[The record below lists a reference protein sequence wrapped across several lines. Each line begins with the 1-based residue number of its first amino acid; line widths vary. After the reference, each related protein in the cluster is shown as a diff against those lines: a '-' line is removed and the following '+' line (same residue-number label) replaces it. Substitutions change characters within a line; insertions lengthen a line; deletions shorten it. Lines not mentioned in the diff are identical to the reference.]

1 MVAVQEKKAQKVE
14 FLQLNLPSGGFSD
27 DDFFEFCQLNDNLR
41 IERLATGKLIIKAPT
56 GGKTGIYNAELN
68 AEIGI
73 WNRIK
78 KQGKVFD
85 SSTGFKLENGAIYS
99 PDVSWITKE
108 KWNNLS
114 AAQQKKWVP
123 FAPDF
128 MCELVSNKGQ
138 RKEIVRKIVEFIENG
153 TQLGWM
159 IDPFGKETH
168 VFRPS
173 GEVVQIPFN
182 QPVFG
187 GRILE
192 GLEIV
197 MEDVLD

>member
-1 MVAVQEKKAQKVE
+1 MVAVQEKKVQKVE
-14 FLQLNLPSGGFSD
+14 FLQLNLPSGGFND

-41 IERLATGKLIIKAPT
+41 IERLATGEITIMGLTGGETGINNSELII
-56 GGKTGIYNAELN
+56 
-68 AEIGI
+68 EIGI

-78 KQGKVFD
+78 KLGKIFD

-99 PDVSWITKE
+99 PDVSWITTK

-114 AAQQKKWVP
+114 IAQQKKWVP

-138 RKEIVRKIVEFIENG
+138 RKEVTQKIVEFIENG

-159 IDPFGKETH
+159 IDPFARETH

-173 GEVVQIPFN
+173 GEVVKIPFN

-187 GRILE
+187 GRVLE

-197 MEDVLD
+197 MGDVLD

>member
-14 FLQLNLPSGGFSD
+14 FLQLSLPSGGFSD

-41 IERLATGKLIIKAPT
+41 IERLATGEIIIMGLT
-56 GGKTGIYNAELN
+56 GGETGINNSELN
-68 AEIGI
+68 AEFVI

-85 SSTGFKLENGAIYS
+85 SSTGFKLENTAIYS
-99 PDVSWITKE
+99 PDVSWVSNS
-108 KWNNLS
+108 KWNTIS
-114 AAQQKKWVP
+114 ATQQKKWVP

-138 RKEIVRKIVEFIENG
+138 RKEVERKILEFIENG
-153 TQLGWM
+153 TQLAWM
-159 IDPFGKETH
+159 IDPFEKMTH
-168 VFRPS
+168 VFSPS
-173 GEVVQIPFN
+173 KEVVKIPFN
-182 QPVFG
+182 EPVFG